1 MFRKEAGSLVPY
13 EVMPWI
19 PEMETSSLRRSY
31 TSSRSQIS
39 RASADTSK
47 QQESTSREARMTE
60 IEATYEE
67 IERLIPASPAR
78 QLLMRALA
86 VASTGRELRCEM
98 PTCYQESRYVFVAS
112 REEDYRN
119 GGRKFIHPA
128 QLSVDHRVPV
138 AKGGTHRPDNLR
150 FAHWGCNHRA
160 GARATA

>member
-86 VASTGRELRCEM
+86 VASTGRELR
-98 PTCYQESRYVFVAS
+98 
-112 REEDYRN
+112 
-119 GGRKFIHPA
+119 
-128 QLSVDHRVPV
+128 
-138 AKGGTHRPDNLR
+138 
-150 FAHWGCNHRA
+150 
-160 GARATA
+160 